1 MAKKA
6 AKAGKAS
13 AVAEEGPTGPAPAG
27 LDGDGAEDYGED
39 HLGEGEEEQHEYEIL
54 EHGTIIGDLH
64 FPLQDTDKKKFKNDA
79 DRWIVKLTHKVAQAH
94 QLGGVRL
101 RRLKKE

>member
-1 MAKKA
+1 MAKKTV
-6 AKAGKAS
+6 KARGAS
-13 AVAEEGPTGPAPAG
+13 AVAEAGPTGPGPAG
-27 LDGDGAEDYGED
+27 FGDEDQGED
-39 HLGEGEEEQHEYEIL
+39 HLGETKEDEGPTNEYEVL

-79 DRWIVKLTHKVAQAH
+79 ERWIVKLTHKVAQAH